1 MPEITLKINGESQ
14 SVAEGTQLLELLDA
28 LNLPSSGI
36 AVAIDQRIIPRRE
49 YDGLTL
55 VDGSTIEIV
64 RAVGGG

>member
-14 SVAEGTQLLELLDA
+14 SVAQGTQLLELLDA

-36 AVAIDQRIIPRRE
+36 AVAIDQRIISRRE

>member
-14 SVAEGTQLLELLDA
+14 SVAEGTQLLELLDG

>member
-14 SVAEGTQLLELLDA
+14 SVAEGTQLLALLDD